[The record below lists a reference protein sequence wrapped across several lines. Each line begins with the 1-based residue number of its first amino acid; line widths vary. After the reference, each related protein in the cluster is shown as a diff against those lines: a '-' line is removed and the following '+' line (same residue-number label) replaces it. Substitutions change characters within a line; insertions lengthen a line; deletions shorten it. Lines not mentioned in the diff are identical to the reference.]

1 MSGSYFI
8 HLLCFEY
15 HSISS
20 LILYIVKSF
29 KQQVSKNE
37 ADCIWR
43 RQTELT
49 TAETLIMLISM
60 QKCPQY
66 FSDGQQHCVLNYES
80 DNFVRTKILLS
91 FISF

>member
-1 MSGSYFI
+1 MLILITILVFVVENECSYFI
-8 HLLCFEY
+8 HLLCFKY
-15 HSISS
+15 HSMSS

-49 TAETLIMLISM
+49 TAETLIMLISV

-66 FSDGQQHCVLNYES
+66 FQM
-80 DNFVRTKILLS
+80 DNSIVC
-91 FISF
+91 